1 MAMPLSHAEAGAA
14 DEGEDESGEP
24 GQHHVWAAA
33 EENISVKIVIVQNDK
48 CFYLSILSMLNIL

>member
-33 EENISVKIVIVQNDK
+33 EENISVKIVIV
-48 CFYLSILSMLNIL
+48 

>member
-1 MAMPLSHAEAGAA
+1 MATGRIDNCLWMESHAEASTT

-33 EENISVKIVIVQNDK
+33 EENISVKIVIV
-48 CFYLSILSMLNIL
+48 